1 MSDAAKPSFLATY
14 RRLLGY
20 LWPSRRVVAF
30 ALFGMTL
37 DAACSALFADS
48 IQKIVDQVFT
58 EHDEFWVF
66 WMPFFIIAIFAVRG
80 IGTYLTD
87 YGMARVARGI
97 VHRLRNEVFARY
109 LDLSAAHFASET
121 SGHMVSRL
129 TFTVEQ
135 VASACTDSLKILIL
149 HSLTVIGYVVVML
162 TKSVRLTAALFV
174 LAPIIALIVSTVSKR
189 YRRIAPR
196 IQHSMGEVTGT
207 VDEVVSAQREVKI
220 YGGQAYERERFD
232 RVANENR
239 RLNLKIAATNAL
251 STSTVQIVAAFA
263 IAAVIFV
270 ATRPGII
277 KHITAGEFMSIIV
290 AMSVMLT
297 SIKQLT
303 TVQANMQRGIVAAED
318 LFGVLD
324 APGERD
330 TGTQPLALCRGEI
343 GLRGV
348 SLRYAGQHADA
359 LDGVDLHCAPGTV
372 TALVGRSGSGKS
384 SLVALVPR
392 FHEPTSGEIRLDGT
406 PLADYRLADLR
417 AQIAWV
423 GQHVVLFNDTIARN
437 IAYGALADAS
447 REAIEAAARA
457 ANAMEFIERLPLG
470 LDSPVGEG
478 GAQLSGGQRQRIAI
492 ARAILKDAPILILDE
507 ATSALDTES
516 ERLIQDA
523 LGRLMARRTVLVIA
537 HRLSTIEHADR
548 IAVLDEGRIVERGT
562 HAELIARNGRY
573 AALHRL
579 QFHES
584 SAAAAQESSP

>member
-20 LWPSRRVVAF
+20 LRPSWRVVAL
-30 ALFGMTL
+30 ALFGMAL
-37 DAACSALFADS
+37 DAACSALFANS
-48 IQKIVDQVFT
+48 IKEIVDEVFT
-58 EHDEFWVF
+58 EHDKFWVF

-80 IGTYLTD
+80 IGTFLTD

-109 LDLSAAHFASET
+109 LELPAAYFANES
-121 SGHMVSRL
+121 SGQMISRL

-149 HSLTVIGYVVVML
+149 HSLTIIGYIIVML
-162 TKSVRLTAALFV
+162 RMNVRLTAALFL
-174 LAPIIALIVSTVSKR
+174 LAPLIALIVSAVSKR

-220 YGGQAYERERFD
+220 YGGQTYERERFD

-263 IAAVIFV
+263 IASVIFV

-277 KHITAGEFMSIIV
+277 AHITAGEFMSIIV

-330 TGTQPLALCRGEI
+330 TGARSIVQCRGEI
-343 GLRGV
+343 DLRGV
-348 SLRYAGQHADA
+348 SFRYAGQHNDA
-359 LDGVDLHCAPGTV
+359 LDGVDLHCASGTV

-384 SLVALVPR
+384 SLVSLVPR
-392 FHEPTSGEIRLDGT
+392 FYEPTAGEICLDGIALT
-406 PLADYRLADLR
+406 DYGLADLR

-423 GQHVVLFNDTIARN
+423 GQNVVLFNDTIARN

-492 ARAILKDAPILILDE
+492 ARAILKNAPILILDE

-523 LGRLMARRTVLVIA
+523 LKRLMTQRTVLVIA
-537 HRLSTIEHADR
+537 HRLSTIEHADQ
-548 IAVLDEGRIVERGT
+548 IAVLEDGRIVERGT
-562 HAELIARNGRY
+562 HAELIARDGRY

-579 QFHES
+579 QFHEP
-584 SAAAAQESSP
+584 AAASARTAG

>member
-1 MSDAAKPSFLATY
+1 MSDAAKPRPIDTY

-20 LWPSRRVVAF
+20 LRPSWRVVTF

-37 DAACSALFADS
+37 DAACSSLFVKYIKD
-48 IQKIVDQVFT
+48 IVDEVFT
-58 EHDEFWVF
+58 AHDRFWVF
-66 WMPFFIIAIFAVRG
+66 WMPFFIVVLFAVRG
-80 IGTYLTD
+80 IGTFLTD

-109 LDLSAAHFASET
+109 LQLPAAHFAGET
-121 SGHMVSRL
+121 SGQMVSRL

-135 VASACTDSLKILIL
+135 VAGACTDSLKTMVL
-149 HSLTVIGYVVVML
+149 HSLTIIGYTTVML
-162 TKSVRLTAALFV
+162 MMSVRLTAALFV
-174 LAPIIALIVSTVSKR
+174 LAPLIALIVSAVGKR
-189 YRRIAPR
+189 YRRIGPR

-207 VDEVVSAQREVKI
+207 IDEVVNAQREVKI
-220 YGGQAYERERFD
+220 YGGQAYERARFD
-232 RVANENR
+232 RVANDNR
-239 RLNLKIAATNAL
+239 RLNLKVAATNAL
-251 STSTVQIVAAFA
+251 STSIVQIVAAFA
-263 IAAVIFV
+263 IAMVIFV

-277 KHITAGEFMSIIV
+277 AHITAGEFMAVITG
-290 AMSVMLT
+290 MSVMLT

-303 TVQANMQRGIVAAED
+303 TVQSNMQRGIVAAED
-318 LFGVLD
+318 LFAILD

-330 TGTQPLALCRGEI
+330 AGTRSMKRCRGEI
-343 GLRGV
+343 DLHDV
-348 SLRYAGQHADA
+348 SFRYAGQSVDA

-384 SLVALVPR
+384 SLVSLVPR
-392 FHEPTSGEIRLDGT
+392 FHEPSSGRIHLDGL
-406 PLADYRLADLR
+406 PLADYHLADLR
-417 AQIAWV
+417 RQIAWV
-423 GQHVVLFNDTIARN
+423 GQHVVLFDDTIANN
-437 IAYGALADAS
+437 IAYGALAGAS
-447 REAIEAAARA
+447 REAIETAARA

-470 LDSPVGEG
+470 LDAPVGEG

-507 ATSALDTES
+507 ATSALDSES

-523 LGRLMARRTVLVIA
+523 LKHLMTKRTVLVIA
-537 HRLSTIEHADR
+537 HRLSTIEHADQ

-562 HAELIARNGRY
+562 HAQLIAAGGKY

-584 SAAAAQESSP
+584 KRSPDAVSG

>member
-20 LWPSRRVVAF
+20 LRPSWRVVAF
-30 ALFGMTL
+30 ALLGMTL
-37 DAACSALFADS
+37 DATCSALFANS
-48 IQKIVDQVFT
+48 IKKIVDEVFT
-58 EHDEFWVF
+58 EHDKFWVF

-109 LDLSAAHFASET
+109 LELPAAHFASET
-121 SGHMVSRL
+121 SGQMISRL

-149 HSLTVIGYVVVML
+149 HSLTIIGYVVVML
-162 TKSVRLTAALFV
+162 SMSVRLTAALFV

-207 VDEVVSAQREVKI
+207 IDEVVSAQREVKI
-220 YGGQAYERERFD
+220 YGGQTYERERFD

-263 IAAVIFV
+263 IASVIFV

-277 KHITAGEFMSIIV
+277 AHITAGEFMSIIV

-324 APGERD
+324 APGEPD
-330 TGTQPLALCRGEI
+330 TGTRSITQCSGEI
-343 GLRGV
+343 DLRGV
-348 SLRYAGQHADA
+348 SFRYAGQHSDA
-359 LDGVDLHCAPGTV
+359 LDGVDLRCAPGTV

-384 SLVALVPR
+384 SLVSLVPR
-392 FHEPTSGEIRLDGT
+392 FHEPTAGEIRLDGVA
-406 PLADYRLADLR
+406 LADYRLAELR

-437 IAYGALADAS
+437 IAYGALAGAS

-470 LDSPVGEG
+470 LDAPVGEG

-523 LGRLMARRTVLVIA
+523 LSRLMTRRTVLVIA
-537 HRLSTIEHADR
+537 HRLSTIEHADQ

-562 HAELIARNGRY
+562 HAELIAAGGKY

-584 SAAAAQESSP
+584 ST